1 MELNFKDLVV
11 TMYQTHR
18 LLSDAEGVQILH
30 RPSGAMVK
38 CDTEDTTEENRQQA
52 MLMLTAKV
60 ESIIAQSRTRLVE
73 LEAIRRRFSDPR
85 SMSEPT
91 GQLPPLKLREP
102 TKTVGCWN
110 LSKEPCSFSIAMYS
124 KPTDEQIAN
133 TEALLGWVWQDAGS

>member
-1 MELNFKDLVV
+1 MELNLKDLVV
-11 TMYQTHR
+11 TVYQTHR

-38 CDTEDTTEENRQQA
+38 CDTEETTEENRQQA
-52 MLMLTAKV
+52 MLMLTTKV
-60 ESIIAQSRTRLVE
+60 EIIMAQAQARLHE
-73 LEAIRRRFSDPR
+73 LEAIRHRFSDHR

-91 GQLPPLKLREP
+91 GQMLPLKIYEP
-102 TKTVGCWN
+102 PKMVGRWN

-133 TEALLGWVWQDAGS
+133 TEALLGWVWKDA

>member
-1 MELNFKDLVV
+1 MELDFKDLVL
-11 TMYQTHR
+11 TCYPTHR

-38 CDTEDTTEENRQQA
+38 CDTEKTTEENHQQA
-52 MLMLTAKV
+52 MLMLATKV
-60 ESIIAQSRTRLVE
+60 ESIHAQAQARLHE

-85 SMSEPT
+85 SLSMPAD
-91 GQLPPLKLREP
+91 QLPKPCEP
-102 TKTVGCWN
+102 PKMVGRWD

-133 TEALLGWVWQDAGS
+133 TEALLGWVWKDIE